1 MQPDNAVAL
10 PATDRLKAAMPTAIT
25 MGDPAGIGPEITVK
39 AWQALCAVKSMRP
52 FFVIGSAQAL
62 AAACNALGAPPPVII
77 TSPADAASVFAR
89 ALPVIALPC
98 TPVTPG
104 LPDSSAAPAI
114 ISSIEKAVEYTLS
127 GQSCAVVT
135 NPIAKSVLYDAGFT
149 HPGHTEFLGAL
160 TAGVPGPEPRGPVMM
175 LSAAGL
181 HVALATIHI
190 PVKSVPDAIST
201 DGIIKTAR
209 IMDRALKDYFGHP
222 APRIA
227 LTGLNPHAGESGSI
241 GQEETD
247 IINPAAAALRAMG
260 IDATDAQ
267 PADTL
272 FHAEARET
280 YDAVL
285 AMYHDQGLIPVKT
298 LDFHGGVN
306 ITLGLPII
314 RTSPDHGTAFDIA
327 GKGVAR
333 PDSLMAAIR
342 RAQHMTDAKT
352 KSLI

>member
-1 MQPDNAVAL
+1 MTQPAAPLAV
-10 PATDRLKAAMPTAIT
+10 T

-39 AWQALCAVKSMRP
+39 AWQNLRSEDCP
-52 FFVIGSAQAL
+52 FFVIGCIDSLTKACSEIGMPAPKAIT
-62 AAACNALGAPPPVII
+62 AATQTHEIFE
-77 TSPADAASVFAR
+77 D
-89 ALPVIALPC
+89 ALPVMPIDCAA
-98 TPVTPG
+98 VTPG
-104 LPDSSAAPAI
+104 NPDSKAAPAI
-114 ISSIEKAVEYTLS
+114 IQSIETAVALALS
-127 GQSCAVVT
+127 GEASAVVT
-135 NPIAKSVLYDAGFT
+135 NPIAKSVLYDAGFR

-160 TAGVPGPEPRGPVMM
+160 TADAPGPDPRGPVMM

-190 PVKSVPDAIST
+190 ALKDIPGAISR

-209 IMDRALKDYFGHP
+209 VMDRALRDYFGHKN
-222 APRIA
+222 PRIA
-227 LTGLNPHAGESGSI
+227 LTGLNPHAGEAGAI
-241 GQEETD
+241 GREEIE
-247 IINPAAAALRAMG
+247 IINPAAEALRAMG
-260 IDATDAQ
+260 INASDAQ

-327 GKGVAR
+327 GTGAAR
-333 PDSLMAAIR
+333 SDSLIAAIK
-342 RAQHMTDAKT
+342 RAQSMAQMKV
-352 KSLI
+352 KAS